1 MNDELTT
8 RLSRQLHDQVD
19 GPSSDDEMPQ
29 SRQLPL
35 EGVQGR
41 ARTIRRRRQAMTSGV
56 VAAAVLAVA
65 IPAGFGLASRT
76 DSTPD
81 YTNPSPTRVA
91 DDAPTPR
98 ADGTFPLATLDAPEG
113 PAPGTGVIRLA
124 DSTLVTAG
132 GEQQLPEGTVQIER
146 FGDGWLALQ
155 AGEDVPGGTRLLR
168 LDADRQVVEQVSA
181 AGLVVDAAGEHAAWI
196 EVDGGA
202 WILAQAT
209 PDRALGS
216 LSSNPTP
223 SSWDTS
229 PAAGWSSRRSTTRTA
244 ASASASSTPTDG
256 RPRSTPASP
265 SPRRPRPPRRW
276 PP

>member
-19 GPSSDDEMPQ
+19 GWHDAP
-29 SRQLPL
+29 LTL

-81 YTNPSPTRVA
+81 YTNPSPTRVV

-98 ADGTFPLATLDAPEG
+98 ADGTFPLAPLDAPEG

-216 LSSNPTP
+216 LKLEP
-223 SSWDTS
+223 DTQLVGHLTGGGVVFQTFDYENGGQRIGVFD
-229 PAAGWSSRRSTTRTA
+229 A
-244 ASASASSTPTDG
+244 D
-256 RPRSTPASP
+256 
-265 SPRRPRPPRRW
+265 
-276 PP
+276 